1 MKVTINDQNETRKDA
16 IVTLTPEEILTEEK
30 TIVKEFMKHAKVR
43 GFRPG
48 KVPESR
54 IRQLYSKDIA
64 AELKQAVQ
72 KLAVKELT
80 QRDDLEIV
88 SIVDLVDPGNI
99 DPAQELNIDLTI
111 DVNPE
116 FELPEYTELELEVPS
131 TEVSDSEIDD
141 TIQRILRQR
150 ADFKVVERAAEA
162 GDYVKVSY
170 TPSLEGEDLVA
181 QFEEHPNLRSWA
193 AVKESWEEAG
203 TDEAKNYGVPSVIDA
218 LVGMAAEETKSVQ
231 QTIPEDF
238 LIESLCGKEVEYAIT
253 VHEVRERVLPEIDEA
268 FLNSVNAESLED
280 FKAQILDNL
289 EQQKKDQQ
297 HQAKHRAITQKL
309 VEAVD
314 FAIPESTLETERQRA
329 VSNIVGRSLQNGMA
343 ENQLEQHK
351 TEIFE
356 HANQSAARDAKLSI
370 ILSRIAKK
378 EGIELSNEDLSRAA
392 YSVATQRRQKVDE
405 FVKELQKDSEQMRE
419 FQVQVLM
426 AKTAEF
432 IMEKSVTKIVSA

>member
-1 MKVTINDQNETRKDA
+1 
-16 IVTLTPEEILTEEK
+16 
-30 TIVKEFMKHAKVR
+30 
-43 GFRPG
+43 
-48 KVPESR
+48 
-54 IRQLYSKDIA
+54 
-64 AELKQAVQ
+64 
-72 KLAVKELT
+72 
-80 QRDDLEIV
+80 
-88 SIVDLVDPGNI
+88 
-99 DPAQELNIDLTI
+99 
-111 DVNPE
+111 
-116 FELPEYTELELEVPS
+116 
-131 TEVSDSEIDD
+131 
-141 TIQRILRQR
+141 
-150 ADFKVVERAAEA
+150 VERAAEA

-329 VSNIVGRSLQNGMA
+329 VANIVGRSLQNGMA

-351 TEIFE
+351 AEIFE